1 MTLAHFKP
9 KVWLGSPFAKFVY
22 TRCAPSVARA
32 LIAKQ
37 ESMMQEDSL
46 PNRWTMC
53 QPSQTKSI

>member
-1 MTLAHFKP
+1 MTLANFKP
-9 KVWLGSPFAKFVY
+9 KVWLGSPFVY